1 MNRHG
6 IALPAKSKH
15 FKSLKAAQSL
25 HSLIGSEPRAS
36 PVIPQNT
43 LLVSRSW
50 PAFRLALFG
59 LTGTGQPS
67 LHRLALKKHSW
78 KVTVLLHTF
87 CSSNAARQVTDV
99 LWPPKQSYLTESL
112 PLVTLSLTIRNRI
125 QLFRSI
131 YRSRGSYIMWLTLSP
146 SWHARAKR
154 LHSLTLSEH
163 CKLQRILVPTDIA
176 LFVSLRALMPIP
188 ALDFRTANL
197 YVCIVAF
204 FYFC

>member
-1 MNRHG
+1 M
-6 IALPAKSKH
+6 
-15 FKSLKAAQSL
+15 
-25 HSLIGSEPRAS
+25 PRAC
-36 PVIPQNT
+36 PVIPKNT
-43 LLVSRSW
+43 LLVWRSW

-59 LTGTGQPS
+59 LTSTGQPS
-67 LHRLALKKHSW
+67 LHRLALKSALRRSRSCKHS
-78 KVTVLLHTF
+78 VLWMLHVKLPIF
-87 CSSNAARQVTDV
+87 RLHDV
-99 LWPPKQSYLTESL
+99 FWPPKQSYLAKNL
-112 PLVTLSLTIRNRI
+112 PHVTLSLTIRNRI

-176 LFVSLRALMPIP
+176 LFVSLRALMTIP

-204 FYFC
+204 FNFC